1 MTTAWQIRE
10 WAVRVVGV
18 VTAVGVAVVAGLM
31 VPRQPILA
39 VAIAGGALALGLT
52 LLDPIAI
59 PTLAVPALVVVNRF
73 GAAGLN
79 MSLSDVVLAAAFVPA
94 VLLCHRPVSR
104 ELATI
109 VGLNGVYQF
118 TTLLTVIVNP
128 YAANL
133 IEWVHAWLLVSG
145 ALFVGWAVGRGGRGP
160 LAIKLLLAA
169 CAVIGIGTLATAV
182 PEYARGHFGPVYPTW
197 PFPMHKNFAGP
208 MLALAAVLVYL
219 RPAWFRWRTHRSGWL
234 LAFFLVTA
242 AITQSRQAMLG
253 LVVVFFLVVVRRRVD
268 RRRSRFVLIVVA
280 TVIGTV
286 GIMVQD
292 QLQSG
297 NRFNSTLQRLNWF
310 AESIQVWLTD
320 PWLGVG
326 LRWWYTDRFATLFQ
340 PPNAELEVLTSAGV
354 IGLIAFLALFGGSM
368 LVLRDRADRS
378 GSSGGSGV
386 PAVGRPGSAE
396 QASGDDD
403 RVGQGDEGVDDALV
417 PFGADG
423 EFLEAAVVPG
433 VRSLDHPPGSGLQR
447 EALDADH
454 AVAAQLLEQVAG
466 LGAVVP
472 GVQVDR
478 DPVGQAHPES
488 FVESGELLQGR
499 A

>member
-18 VTAVGVAVVAGLM
+18 VTAVGVVVVAGLM

-39 VAIAGGALALGLT
+39 VAIASGALALGLT

-169 CAVIGIGTLATAV
+169 CAVIGIGTLATAL

-219 RPAWFRWRTHRSGWL
+219 RPAWFGWRTHRSGWL

-268 RRRSRFVLIVVA
+268 RRRSRLVLIVVA

-354 IGLIAFLALFGGSM
+354 IGLLAFLALFGGSM
-368 LVLRDRADRS
+368 LVLRRMDPAYGLLPLMVLVCRLAQAQFDLFWVTVL
-378 GSSGGSGV
+378 GSVPWLIVGFALGV
-386 PAVGRPGSAE
+386 AARHEDEAAAQRRT
-396 QASGDDD
+396 QAL
-403 RVGQGDEGVDDALV
+403 RVGS
-417 PFGADG
+417 
-423 EFLEAAVVPG
+423 
-433 VRSLDHPPGSGLQR
+433 R
-447 EALDADH
+447 
-454 AVAAQLLEQVAG
+454 
-466 LGAVVP
+466 
-472 GVQVDR
+472 
-478 DPVGQAHPES
+478 
-488 FVESGELLQGR
+488 
-499 A
+499 

>member
-1 MTTAWQIRE
+1 MSTAWQLRE
-10 WAVRVVGV
+10 WAARVLGV
-18 VTAVGVAVVAGLM
+18 FLAIGLVALAGLM
-31 VPRQPILA
+31 VPRQPIIS

-59 PTLAVPALVVVNRF
+59 PTLAVPAILVVQRVGGAGVN
-73 GAAGLN
+73 L
-79 MSLSDVVLAAAFVPA
+79 SISDVALAFAFVPA
-94 VLLCHRPVSR
+94 VLLCQRPVSR
-104 ELATI
+104 EFATI
-109 VGLNGVYQF
+109 VGLNGLYQF
-118 TTLLTVIVNP
+118 ATLLTVIVNP

-182 PEYARGHFGPVYPTW
+182 PEYARGQFGPVYPTW

-219 RPAWFRWRTHRSGWL
+219 RPAWFGWRTHRSGWL

-253 LVVVFFLVVVRRRVD
+253 LAVVFFLVVVRRRVD
-268 RRRSRFVLIVVA
+268 RRRSRMVLIVVA
-280 TVIGTV
+280 TVLGAV

-310 AESIQVWLTD
+310 SESIEVWLTD
-320 PWLGVG
+320 PWVGVG
-326 LRWWYTDRFATLFQ
+326 LRWWYTDRFDTLFQ

-354 IGLIAFLALFGGSM
+354 IGLLAFLTLFGGSM
-368 LVLRDRADRS
+368 LVLRRMDPAYGLLPLMVLVCRFAQAQFDLFWVAVS
-378 GSSGGSGV
+378 GSL
-386 PAVGRPGSAE
+386 PW
-396 QASGDDD
+396 
-403 RVGQGDEGVDDALV
+403 LIT
-417 PFGADG
+417 
-423 EFLEAAVVPG
+423 
-433 VRSLDHPPGSGLQR
+433 GL
-447 EALDADH
+447 A
-454 AVAAQLLEQVAG
+454 
-466 LGAVVP
+466 LGAHALAMDE
-472 GVQVDR
+472 QER
-478 DPVGQAHPES
+478 TRRLTSVGARP
-488 FVESGELLQGR
+488 
-499 A
+499 